1 MIHNQIYF
9 DIMYDHHNI
18 TIAKDK
24 WKKKLRMNVRT
35 FHYVLD
41 FAEKNLEKIY
51 IFFPIVLTHWC
62 N

>member
-1 MIHNQIYF
+1 
-9 DIMYDHHNI
+9 MYDHHNI